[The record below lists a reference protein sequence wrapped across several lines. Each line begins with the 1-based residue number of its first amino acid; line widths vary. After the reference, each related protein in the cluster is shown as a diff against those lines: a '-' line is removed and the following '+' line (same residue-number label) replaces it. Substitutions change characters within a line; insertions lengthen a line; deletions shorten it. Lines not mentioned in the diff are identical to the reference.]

1 MYLEQTHKLNQP
13 LKPKERSEAS
23 KIKQPPIK
31 GACYVEATFRFRRP
45 KAHYYS
51 NGTLRT
57 GSPRNVTIRRND
69 LDKLV
74 RSSLDALSGITF
86 VDDSLVTILTAK
98 KRYCEEGE
106 EVGADILVVELDE

>member
-1 MYLEQTHKLNQP
+1 MIEVSKRV
-13 LKPKERSEAS
+13 KPWRELVKREAS
-23 KIKQPPIK
+23 KLRQPPIK

-45 KAHYYS
+45 RAHYYS
-51 NGTLRT
+51 DGTLRT
-57 GSPRNVTIRRND
+57 GSPRNVTVRRND

-86 VDDSLVTILTAK
+86 IDDSLVTILTAK

-106 EVGADILVVELDE
+106 EVGADILVVELES

>member
-1 MYLEQTHKLNQP
+1 MIEVSKRV
-13 LKPKERSEAS
+13 KPWREAVKREAI
-23 KIKQPPIK
+23 KIKQPAITK
-31 GACYVEATFRFRRP
+31 ACYVEATFRFKRP

-51 NGTLRT
+51 NGSLRT

-86 VDDSLVTILTAK
+86 LDDAQVTILTAK

-106 EVGADILVVELDE
+106 QVGADILVVALEE